1 VHRCRN
7 CAEMVQRAVCRG
19 DAEVMQIQR
28 WCRGGAEEAGG
39 GGGGSRCTV
48 HRCTVHRCRGQ
59 RYDTAMT
66 RGAEVVHS
74 MW

>member
-1 VHRCRN
+1 
-7 CAEMVQRAVCRG
+7 MVQRRQVVVVVA
-19 DAEVMQIQR
+19 A
-28 WCRGGAEEAGG
+28 GAQVH
-39 GGGGSRCTV
+39 RCTV